1 MKLHR
6 FPCIVKKTHKKYI
19 FHFKINNSSVSAKA
33 KHSWWRMQILFTA
46 SCLIL
51 NNLTSQN
58 EHYWLLP
65 FSTLRFSL
73 RALELFASNWQ
84 ALILVQPSSPV
95 TRLVPG
101 TFSTSE
107 PSGIRLQYC
116 NFIIIII
123 NFVDRDNPSI
133 NSADTADMQPFTQ
146 AGLIDYLSQ

>member
-1 MKLHR
+1 
-6 FPCIVKKTHKKYI
+6 
-19 FHFKINNSSVSAKA
+19 
-33 KHSWWRMQILFTA
+33 MQILFTA

-51 NNLTSQN
+51 NNLTLQN

-101 TFSTSE
+101 KFSTSE

-123 NFVDRDNPSI
+123 NFVDRER
-133 NSADTADMQPFTQ
+133 QPFSKLCRQRREAAFYTSRLDRLSLTIAHLIPSPGTVYSVLFQ
-146 AGLIDYLSQ
+146 PHNEGLYS